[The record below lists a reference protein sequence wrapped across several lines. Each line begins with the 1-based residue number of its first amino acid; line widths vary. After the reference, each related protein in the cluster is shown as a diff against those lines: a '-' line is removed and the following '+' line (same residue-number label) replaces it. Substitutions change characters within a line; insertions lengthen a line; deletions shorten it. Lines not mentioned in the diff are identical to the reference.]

1 MFAVGRRENSE
12 FEVEH
17 LTMIM
22 FFSHNPLYRKKALCV
37 ISLVWS
43 QGASVFQIPPAAALP
58 FSAYKVQGV
67 GFRVVLHIL
76 FFVHEATKNDE
87 LSPPLYHCVKAGL
100 RWPCD
105 CSRSPISVH
114 SPGHHPSS
122 FGPGHIQHVHL
133 HGFAVERLVQRF
145 PYVQALRRVMAK
157 TPCNGWDSM
166 SISSS
171 SLWRAGGWWRRGSR
185 RTCSSSTT
193 TTSTSSSRRSPLC
206 LKGRRWWWWRW

>member
-1 MFAVGRRENSE
+1 MLAVGRREDSE

-37 ISLVWS
+37 NSLVWS
-43 QGASVFQIPPAAALP
+43 QGGASVFPIPPGLP

-87 LSPPLYHCVKAGL
+87 LSPSLYHRVKAGL
-100 RWPCD
+100 RWPCNR
-105 CSRSPISVH
+105 SRSPVPIN
-114 SPGHHPSS
+114 SPGHHPSR
-122 FGPGHIQHVHL
+122 FGSGHIQHIHL
-133 HGFAVERLVQRF
+133 HGLAVERLIQRF
-145 PYVQALRRVMAK
+145 PYVQTLRWVM
-157 TPCNGWDSM
+157 TETSCNGWDCM

-171 SLWRAGGWWRRGSR
+171 SLWGAGG
-185 RTCSSSTT
+185 
-193 TTSTSSSRRSPLC
+193 
-206 LKGRRWWWWRW
+206 

>member
-1 MFAVGRRENSE
+1 MFAVGRRDNSE

-17 LTMIM
+17 LTTIM

-37 ISLVWS
+37 DSLVWS
-43 QGASVFQIPPAAALP
+43 QDGVSVFAVPPGAALP

-76 FFVHEATKNDE
+76 FFVHEAPKNDE
-87 LSPPLYHCVKAGL
+87 LSSPLYHCVKAGL

-105 CSRSPISVH
+105 CGGSPIPIN
-114 SPGHHPSS
+114 SPRHHPSR
-122 FGPGHIQHVHL
+122 FGARHIQHVHL

-145 PYVQALRRVMAK
+145 PHVQALRGVMTK
-157 TPCNGWDSM
+157 TPCNRWDSM

-171 SLWRAGGWWRRGSR
+171 SLRRAGG
-185 RTCSSSTT
+185 
-193 TTSTSSSRRSPLC
+193 
-206 LKGRRWWWWRW
+206 